1 MTCREQ
7 IEQARAAT
15 AAMVQVDEALNVKVL
30 MDLADRAEAN
40 IAPLLEANT
49 KDLERMPQ
57 SDPRYDRLLLSEDR
71 IRTIAGDLRAVARS
85 EEHTSELQSRPHLV
99 CRLLLEKKNH
109 HTN

>member
-15 AAMVQVDEALNVKVL
+15 AAMVQVDEALNVKGL

-49 KDLERMPQ
+49 
-57 SDPRYDRLLLSEDR
+57 
-71 IRTIAGDLRAVARS
+71 
-85 EEHTSELQSRPHLV
+85 
-99 CRLLLEKKNH
+99 
-109 HTN
+109 